1 MQTKETEKRR
11 PVKRRG
17 GRYKALLII
26 SLCTFAVLS
35 SSLTGT
41 VLMRRH
47 EAANAAELAELYHA
61 PQSPDGQEVVLDIVT
76 AFEIPERFRELHEI
90 NPEIIGWL
98 RAGELAD
105 EPVVFRDNK
114 FYLDHDFRG
123 EYSGIGTVFADEE
136 NTDWADAPY
145 LVLYGHN
152 IDGGIK
158 FGRLSQYRSL
168 EYLKENAV
176 IEWDTVRFDTAKEY
190 AVFAVFDASMLP
202 DDENGFYLRRF
213 DELKSSGDAGMQA
226 LIDEVKTR
234 SIFNIPLVVDARD
247 QLLVLVTCS
256 RAGSDGRLLI
266 FARGLREDETAEGMH
281 AVIEQSRSR

>member
-11 PVKRRG
+11 PGKRRG
-17 GRYKALLII
+17 GRHKALLIV
-26 SLCTFAVLS
+26 SLCMFAVFS

-41 VLMRRH
+41 VLMRRR

-61 PQSPDGQEVVLDIVT
+61 VQSASAQKVTVGVGT
-76 AFEIPERFRELHEI
+76 AFEIPERFRELYEI
-90 NPEIIGWL
+90 NPDIIGWL

-123 EYSGIGTVFADEE
+123 EYSGIGTVFADEK

-145 LVLYGHN
+145 LILYGHN

-158 FGRLSQYRSL
+158 FGKLSQYRSL
-168 EYLKENAV
+168 EQLKENAV
-176 IEWDTVRFDTAKEY
+176 IEWDTVSFDAAKEY

-202 DDENGFYLRRF
+202 DDEDSFYLRRF
-213 DELKSSGDAGMQA
+213 DELRRSGDIGMQA
-226 LIDEVKTR
+226 LIDEAKTR
-234 SIFNIPLVVDARD
+234 SIFSIPLTVDAQD
-247 QLLVLVTCS
+247 QILVLVTCS
-256 RAGSDGRLLI
+256 RAGIDGRLLI
-266 FARGLREDETAEGMH
+266 FARGLREGETAEGIH